1 MKKTGPSVLAAFVA
15 FLCVASAYA
24 VPSEI
29 ISPTTLA
36 TIPLP
41 GPGPMLLTAVGAI
54 ILLRH
59 KTRTGHR

>member
-1 MKKTGPSVLAAFVA
+1 MKKTGPAVLAAFVA

-24 VPSEI
+24 VPSSI
-29 ISPTTLA
+29 IASTSLA

-41 GPGPMLLTAVGAI
+41 GPGPILLTALGAI